1 MIDSPIRWI
10 GGKARQRQK
19 LVPLLQVAPH
29 KLYVEVFGGAGWVL
43 FAKPPTA
50 AEVYNDLDG
59 ELVNFFRVVQDQT
72 ETFLDSCKWL
82 LASREWFDEMAA
94 TDPATLD
101 PVRRARRFYYLL
113 MGGFCGEYDP
123 PRLGLRISNTRGR
136 RLVSPLNYR
145 LQDLPERIRPVHRR
159 LQRVFIEHDDWR
171 NILDRYDGQETLFY
185 LDPPYPGNKCGYHHN
200 MVGWAEHEELATR
213 LSGLQGRW
221 LLTLCDQPRV
231 RELYTGYWH
240 QPMITSSGTPNGSG
254 SGRAVLHELVIANY
268 DPYDV
273 TMLPLLS
280 WATSN
285 QPMAGEGIQ

>member
-19 LVPLLQVAPH
+19 LVPLLQAAPH

-59 ELVNFFRVVQDQT
+59 ELVNFFRVIQDQP
-72 ETFLDSCKWL
+72 EAFLDSCKWL
-82 LASREWFDEMAA
+82 LASREWFSEMAA

-145 LQDLPERIRPVHRR
+145 LQDLHERIRPVHRR

-213 LSGLQGRW
+213 LSGLRGHW

-231 RELYTGYWH
+231 RELYTGYWQ